1 MGASVWPVTR
11 PEMYEQLAR
20 SASLDLDARST
31 WVLLRLQGRP
41 ELNVSALAEHVDA
54 TPAQLARLLAPL
66 VDAGL
71 VTVASRDG
79 SPLIARPTHAGH
91 AAIDRLVSARRAG
104 LTVLLGSW
112 SAELDSQLSQRIA
125 ELAVDLLRDPS
136 RREELLGVV
145 K

>member
-1 MGASVWPVTR
+1 
-11 PEMYEQLAR
+11 
-20 SASLDLDARST
+20 
-31 WVLLRLQGRP
+31 
-41 ELNVSALAEHVDA
+41 LNVSALAEHVDA

-79 SPLIARPTHAGH
+79 SPLIARPTGAGH

-104 LTVLLGSW
+104 LTALLGSW
-112 SAELDSQLSQRIA
+112 SAELDSQLSRRIA